1 MFVDIGANL
10 TDPMFRGIYGGTQK
24 HTNDLNLVL
33 ERAWK
38 QGVEKMIITV
48 GTLNEADE
56 ALKLAKT
63 NGKSSYIQ
71 CSSIC
76 VKNSTNYIFKAF
88 IKPQIA

>member
-1 MFVDIGANL
+1 MRILNQVKAAMKYIDIGANL

-63 NGKSSYIQ
+63 N
-71 CSSIC
+71 
-76 VKNSTNYIFKAF
+76 AF